1 MDDQIWQIVKKCREL
16 NTPVLFALTRSRLGK
31 LCGPRYVSCVAVLN
45 TDGLEDQLKDMLR
58 EGEVAQK
65 KYTDESASAEEK
77 EDT

>member
-1 MDDQIWQIVKKCREL
+1 M
-16 NTPVLFALTRSRLGK
+16 
-31 LCGPRYVSCVAVLN
+31 AVLN